1 MKNNL
6 FKGLVVK
13 GIITVRKVS
22 NLPVVK
28 KTLKDAIN
36 QTINNIGDL
45 SFSSSAEKSMNQAVD
60 SVLKA
65 KENLSDKD
73 DDVKVRVT
81 RTIRRLKRDFQN
93 IKEDGLVDILLK
105 GKSMITIKNGK
116 IYFRKDKIVNTLFDT
131 LMYFTDSFINN
142 LFVNLEISTS
152 QSDVAVG

>member
-28 KTLKDAIN
+28 KSLKDAIN

>member
-22 NLPVVK
+22 NHPVIK
-28 KTLKDAIN
+28 KSLKDAIN

-81 RTIRRLKRDFQN
+81 RTIKRLKRDFQN
-93 IKEDGLVDILLK
+93 IKEDGLVDIILK

-131 LMYFTDSFINN
+131 LISFTDSFINN
-142 LFVNLEISTS
+142 LFVNLEISTN

>member
-28 KTLKDAIN
+28 KSLKDAIN

-81 RTIRRLKRDFQN
+81 RTIKRLKRDFQN

-131 LMYFTDSFINN
+131 LMSFTDSFINN